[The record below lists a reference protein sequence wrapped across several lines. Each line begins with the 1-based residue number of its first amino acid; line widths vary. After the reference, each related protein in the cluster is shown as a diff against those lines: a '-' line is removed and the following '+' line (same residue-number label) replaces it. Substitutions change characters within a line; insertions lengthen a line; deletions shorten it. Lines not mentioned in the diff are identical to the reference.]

1 MLPVRWRLALWNS
14 LVLAAVLT
22 LSGAL
27 IWAVLTRT
35 LQTQLDDA
43 LASKAA
49 DVAAAAAQLPS
60 YPRVVLLPDVANFT
74 SADTFLQLVSV
85 DGRLLDRSPNLG
97 QQTLPWDSGVLAA
110 AARGSS
116 SYTTRTVAGE
126 HLRIFTTPLQVGGA
140 TVAVLQVAR
149 ATTVLDETRRLLAL
163 TLLVSGAGGLVLAL
177 VLGWWLAGLALA
189 PVRRVTQTAREIAL
203 SGEPNRRLSYRGPN
217 DELGALSATFN
228 TMLDRL
234 STVLAAQ
241 RRFVADASHELRT
254 PMTTLRLNIHALLH
268 DPNDDPVERRAA
280 LSEMADEMDRLSRLV
295 SGLLEL
301 ARADAGRPPT
311 REVVPLDE
319 VVREVIHKLEPLA
332 DGRLRLERL
341 DPVELR
347 GSRDG
352 LRQVALILLDN
363 ALKFS
368 PPGAPVRV
376 SLATSREPRQVVLTV
391 ADQGIG
397 IAPEDMPHLFERFY
411 RSAAARQTSG
421 TGLGLA
427 IARTIVEEHG
437 GAIDV
442 TSAPGQGATF
452 RVTLPLSGQPTRPER
467 EQPLPQKERL
477 EVAS

>member
-116 SYTTRTVAGE
+116 S
-126 HLRIFTTPLQVGGA
+126 
-140 TVAVLQVAR
+140 

-163 TLLVSGAGGLVLAL
+163 TLLASGAGGLVLAL

-368 PPGAPVRV
+368 PPDAPVRV
-376 SLATSREPRQVVLTV
+376 SLAASRAPRQVVLTV

-452 RVTLPLSGQPTRPER
+452 RVTLLLSGHPTRPGR
-467 EQPLPQKERL
+467 EQPLPEKERL